1 MAPLVTLYPYPQKYL
16 IFLCGDFSLYSVTI
30 PCLLG
35 IFPFRTTRIEEQK
48 GGQSELLVAPMPALN
63 SGNST
68 PIMLTFASSPQ
79 MEKAREM
86 PVDVRPSQ
94 GQSWFLPIRLKE
106 AQRETYTKLTCRKTH
121 FLVALGKF
129 NIKIGDKGMDVVV
142 ALYLQA
148 EGRCKGQLFRL
159 HSVNVHFLQP
169 RGERKRRLTTSVS
182 PGGPVTSPLEK
193 LD

>member
-1 MAPLVTLYPYPQKYL
+1 MMSSMITGHACPCRVSSCTMAPLVTLYPYPQKYL

-94 GQSWFLPIRLKE
+94 GFYPYASRKHRGKPTQNSPVEKPIFLWHLVNSILK
-106 AQRETYTKLTCRKTH
+106 
-121 FLVALGKF
+121 
-129 NIKIGDKGMDVVV
+129 
-142 ALYLQA
+142 
-148 EGRCKGQLFRL
+148 
-159 HSVNVHFLQP
+159 
-169 RGERKRRLTTSVS
+169 
-182 PGGPVTSPLEK
+182 
-193 LD
+193 